1 MIHPTAT
8 LPSLAMIAQFALLVG
23 LTMIAIILHELAHG
37 YAAWAMGDTTARLA
51 GRLSL
56 NPLRHVDRVGTIILP
71 GILLLGQLLTIG
83 RVLFMFG
90 WAKPVPVDP
99 TCFRYPR
106 QQMAVVAIA
115 GPVCNFILAF
125 AGALSLRL
133 HGLTPGWATAIVTF
147 IELNLVL
154 GLFNLVPIPPLD
166 GGRIA
171 VGILPWRLARQW
183 ARLEGF
189 GIPFVL
195 IFLTAGPALLR
206 NAGIPFDPLGHTLVP
221 ALNWVFDHLLSLAH
235 VPVAAP
241 EPPSFPGPTTNV

>member
-1 MIHPTAT
+1 MMLPTV
-8 LPSLAMIAQFALLVG
+8 AMIGQFAVAAGLV
-23 LTMIAIILHELAHG
+23 MIAIILHELAHG
-37 YAAWAMGDTTARLA
+37 YAAWAMGDTTARLS

-56 NPLRHVDRVGTIILP
+56 NPLRHVDRVGTILLP
-71 GILLLGQLLTIG
+71 GILLVGQLLTVG

-106 QQMAVVAIA
+106 QMMAVVAVA
-115 GPVCNFILAF
+115 GPVCNFCLAF
-125 AGALSLRL
+125 LGALSLRL
-133 HGLTPGWATAIVTF
+133 PGLTAGWATVIVVF
-147 IELNLVL
+147 IQLNLAL

-183 ARLEGF
+183 ARLERF
-189 GIPFVL
+189 GIPFVM
-195 IFLTAGPALLR
+195 IFFIAGPALLR
-206 NAGIPFDPLGHTLVP
+206 NAGIQVDPLAHTLGP
-221 ALNWVFDHLLSLAH
+221 ALEWVYDHLLSLAH

-241 EPPSFPGPTTNV
+241 EPLSFPGPTTNV